1 MIYSSSWKD
10 TWVNKVEFENRVL
23 TLERIYKRP
32 NPHYVRLTT
41 GEIVLL
47 ELELADGSFICT
59 PEYFQFMQWP
69 HKDEATIEDVWEK
82 PIKVKSTGSGF
93 QYNPDDALSM
103 LDPMN
108 VDNYRNGKW

>member
-1 MIYSSSWKD
+1 MENSLVFD
-10 TWVNKVEFENRVL
+10 TIQK
-23 TLERIYKRP
+23 LEKIYKRP
-32 NPHYVRLTT
+32 NAHYVRLAS

-47 ELELADGSFICT
+47 ELELADGTFILT
-59 PEYFQFMQWP
+59 PEYFKFVDWP
-69 HKDEATIEDVWEK
+69 HREEATIEDVWEK
-82 PIKVKSTGSGF
+82 PPKIKSGGSDF